1 MAEKLGDG
9 PRLAYDDLAPHR
21 VPGTDLGPL
30 FASIRPGSAPGAW
43 HRFATLS
50 GLTEIMTSPN
60 PRAALRFALGYPL
73 APRWG
78 IKPSSFVE

>member
-30 FASIRPGSAPGAW
+30 FASIRPGATPGAW
-43 HRFATLS
+43 YLFE
-50 GLTEIMTSPN
+50 GP
-60 PRAALRFALGYPL
+60 PG
-73 APRWG
+73 
-78 IKPSSFVE
+78 